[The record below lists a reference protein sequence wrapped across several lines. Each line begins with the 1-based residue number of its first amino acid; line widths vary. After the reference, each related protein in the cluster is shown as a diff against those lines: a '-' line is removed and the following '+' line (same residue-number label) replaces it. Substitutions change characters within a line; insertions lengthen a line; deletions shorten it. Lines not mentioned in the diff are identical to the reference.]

1 MIPANVIKAWS
12 NVVPWITDEQIE
24 QDFVLSRALVKIFSN
39 DFLSEHLVFRGG
51 TALHKLYLQP
61 QPRYSEDID
70 LVQKHP
76 GPIKN
81 ILRKLRESLSFLGKP
96 ATVKQ
101 KTNNNTLIYRFNSE
115 GTTPVPLRLKI
126 EINCREHFSVLG
138 WHHKSFSVNTDW
150 FNGSTNIQTYQLEEM
165 IGTKLRAL
173 YQRKYGRDLYDI
185 YKALTSTSL
194 NINQV
199 IQSYKEYM
207 AFVVDNPPTQKQYLN
222 NLELKMKDR
231 EFLEDTTSL
240 LRPDETYD
248 YNEAYNTVKKEIL
261 ELI

>member
-24 QDFVLSRALVKIFSN
+24 QDFVLSRALVEIFSN

-185 YKALTSTSL
+185 YKALKSTSL
-194 NINQV
+194 DIDRV
-199 IQSYKEYM
+199 IHSYKEYM

-222 NLELKMKDR
+222 NLEAKMKDR

-240 LRPDETYD
+240 LRPDEVFD
-248 YNEAYNTVKKEIL
+248 YGEAYEIVKKQIL
-261 ELI
+261 ERI